1 MYLTPAKHGE
11 WFFNGNRSSVNTLLC
26 ECCTYLDPC
35 SKEILTQE
43 VFRHHFLFGSTSSQR
58 AVVVRLS
65 CGRTAALRA
74 PQSLQ
79 DFNSTFLT
87 FMCIKFTNYVL
98 TNMDQVDR
106 NSGLYHSEIDAQAE
120 L

>member
-1 MYLTPAKHGE
+1 MLHISGSLQPK
-11 WFFNGNRSSVNTLLC
+11 
-26 ECCTYLDPC
+26 
-35 SKEILTQE
+35 ILTQE
-43 VFRHHFLFGSTSSQR
+43 VFTHHFLFGQHIWTPSQR

-79 DFNSTFLT
+79 DFISTFLI

-106 NSGLYHSEIDAQAE
+106 NSGLHHSEVDAQAE